1 MSRGN
6 RRRPRVRQEPLPGTR
21 FALTS
26 PTELASDLPMS
37 EAFTALELE
46 FFRKGDELE
55 ATPAEPPNRPDP
67 SDDGTTDQMWGLP
80 AADPAS

>member
-6 RRRPRVRQEPLPGTR
+6 RRRPRVRQEPLPGMR

-26 PTELASDLPMS
+26 PTELPSDLPMS
-37 EAFTALELE
+37 EAFSALELE

-55 ATPAEPPNRPDP
+55 AEPPTRPDPP
-67 SDDGTTDQMWGLP
+67 SDDGTSDQLWGLP